1 MENINKNYEELTDVW
16 LSLMNKVRET
26 TWTNYG
32 LNGNL
37 MPISNWK
44 NVVEDLM
51 NIIEEKNKEIEK
63 IIEDRDANYR
73 KISIAEQVC
82 DERC

>member
-1 MENINKNYEELTDVW
+1 MKYEVLTDEC

-26 TWTNYG
+26 TWNNYG
-32 LNGNL
+32 LNGNY
-37 MPISNWK
+37 MPITNWK
-44 NVVEDLM
+44 DVVEDLM
-51 NIIEEKNKEIEK
+51 NVIEEKNKEIEK

-73 KISIAEQVC
+73 KVSIAEQVC

>member
-1 MENINKNYEELTDVW
+1 MKYEVLTDEC

-26 TWTNYG
+26 TWNNYG
-32 LNGNL
+32 LNVNY
-37 MPISNWK
+37 MPITNLK
-44 NVVEDLM
+44 DVVEDLM
-51 NIIEEKNKEIEK
+51 NVIEEKNKEIEK

-73 KISIAEQVC
+73 KVSIAEQVC

>member
-1 MENINKNYEELTDVW
+1 MKYEVLTDEC

-26 TWTNYG
+26 TWNNYG
-32 LNGNL
+32 LNGNY
-37 MPISNWK
+37 MPITNLK
-44 NVVEDLM
+44 DVVEDLM
-51 NIIEEKNKEIEK
+51 NVIEEKNKEIEK

-73 KISIAEQVC
+73 KVSIAEQVC

>member
-1 MENINKNYEELTDVW
+1 MKYEVLTDEC

-26 TWTNYG
+26 TWNNYG
-32 LNGNL
+32 LNENL
-37 MPISNWK
+37 MPIRNWK
-44 NVVEDLM
+44 DVVEDLM
-51 NIIEEKNKEIEK
+51 NVIEEKNKEIEK

>member
-1 MENINKNYEELTDVW
+1 MKYEVLTDEC

-26 TWTNYG
+26 TWNNYG
-32 LNGNL
+32 LNENL

-44 NVVEDLM
+44 DVVEDLM
-51 NIIEEKNKEIEK
+51 NVIEEKNREIEK
-63 IIEDRDANYR
+63 IIEDREANYR
-73 KISIAEQVC
+73 KVSIAEQVC